1 MKKKEDKEK
10 NNKKLIIVIAII
22 LLLSVVGLTLAYF
35 VGQIGSGATANI
47 NVTTATVDTLTFS
60 TGADISIGPVTQAN
74 FASGQP
80 NQSGSTTASAML
92 RANNTT
98 NTANETYNLYV
109 NITNN
114 TFHKT
119 TENAELIL
127 TITNP
132 AGTVVNSL
140 TGLTYT
146 TVGGV
151 SGFDVT
157 EKSGLIT
164 IASDYAISVPNASN
178 NPKTDTWNI
187 TLTFVNLDSDQ
198 TANAGASFSAQAIIQ
213 KEAYTAPAF
222 TGTIYRYS
230 TESIKNGDS
239 IVPGTAQKYC
249 DIETSSGEQYDC
261 FDTETLCN
269 HFLVDNDYTETDTCQ
284 LREVTT
290 GGLSSYE
297 TNVANISND
306 FYLQHEVTNNIVQTT
321 QVCLKYNN
329 RTFCMGPNYWDTDE
343 ATTRTKLQTAME
355 AALGTSANGCN
366 SRSGVASCTFGSFYC
381 SAYSD
386 GYDCGSNSSAAGCDV
401 NPDGAARCD
410 GDSSGGGEE

>member
-1 MKKKEDKEK
+1 MKKKEKR
-10 NNKKLIIVIAII
+10 NNKKLIIVIAIV
-22 LLLSVVGLTLAYF
+22 LLLSALGLTLAYF

-47 NVTTATVDTLTFS
+47 NVTTATVDTLTFT
-60 TGADISIGPVTQAN
+60 TGADITIGPVTQQN

-80 NQSGSTTASAML
+80 NQFGSTTATATL

-114 TFHKT
+114 TFKKT
-119 TENAELIL
+119 TEDAELIL

-140 TGLTYT
+140 NGLTYT
-146 TVGGV
+146 TVKGV

-164 IASDYAISVPNASN
+164 IANNYAISVPNASN

-187 TLTFVNLDSDQ
+187 TLTFVNLDADQ
-198 TANAGASFSAQAIIQ
+198 SANAGASFSAQAIIQ
-213 KEAYTAPAF
+213 KEAMASTF

-230 TESIKNGDS
+230 TETISNGQSIARETG
-239 IVPGTAQKYC
+239 QKYC

-269 HFLVDNDYTETDTCQ
+269 QFLVDNNYTETDTCQ

-290 GGLSSYE
+290 GLSSYE

-306 FYLQHEVTNNIVQTT
+306 FYLQHEVTNNIVQTSE
-321 QVCLKYNN
+321 VCLKYNN
-329 RTFCMGPNYWDTDE
+329 RTFCMGPNYWEGTIGVNDAAVGTE
-343 ATTRTKLQTAME
+343 TMNKLKTAME
-355 AALGTSANGCN
+355 AALGTSADSCSSSSVDANCN
-366 SRSGVASCTFGSFYC
+366 FGSFYC
-381 SAYSD
+381 RASSNGDVYCNDDST
-386 GYDCGSNSSAAGCDV
+386 DCGVYSV
-401 NPDGAARCD
+401 
-410 GDSSGGGEE
+410 GDSYCFQ